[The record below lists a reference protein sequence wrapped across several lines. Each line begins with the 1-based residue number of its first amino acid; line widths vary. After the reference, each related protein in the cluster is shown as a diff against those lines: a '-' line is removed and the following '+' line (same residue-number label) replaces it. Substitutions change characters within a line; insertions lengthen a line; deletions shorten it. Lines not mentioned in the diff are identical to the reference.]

1 MVKNNMPDDP
11 LTIRPAAPGDVL
23 YITQL
28 AGELGYPVSQN
39 DVRQRLEG
47 IGRDSAPAVV
57 FVAQLGDEVAGEV
70 VGWLHA
76 YRCAGLLAP
85 PYAEIG
91 GLVVGEAHR
100 GRGIG
105 RRLMEEA
112 EAWARQHGCQQV
124 RLRSNKVRVEAHRF
138 YERIGYEAA
147 KSQKVYWK
155 AL

>member
-1 MVKNNMPDDP
+1 MPEDH
-11 LTIRPAAPGDVL
+11 LTIRPALPGDVL
-23 YITQL
+23 YITRL
-28 AGELGYPVSQN
+28 AEQLGYPTSQN
-39 DVRQRLEG
+39 DVGRRLEG
-47 IGRDSAPAVV
+47 IGKNSAPAVV

-70 VGWLHA
+70 VGWVHA
-76 YRCAGLLAP
+76 YRCAGLLVP

-112 EAWARQHGCQQV
+112 EAWARQNDCQQV
-124 RLRSNKVRVEAHRF
+124 RLRSNVVRVEAHRF
-138 YERIGYEAA
+138 YEQIGYEVA

>member
-1 MVKNNMPDDP
+1 MPDDL

-28 AGELGYPVSQN
+28 CEQLGYLASQN

-47 IGRDSAPAVV
+47 IRRGDTPAIVYA
-57 FVAQLGDEVAGEV
+57 AQLPHGEV
-70 VGWLHA
+70 VGWVHV
-76 YRCAGLLAP
+76 YRCAGLLLP

-91 GLVVGEAHR
+91 GLVVSEAQR

-112 EAWARQHGCQQV
+112 ETWARQHDCQQV
-124 RLRSNKVRVEAHRF
+124 RLRSNAVRVEAHRF
-138 YERIGYEAA
+138 YEGIGYQVVA
-147 KSQKVYWK
+147 SQMVYRK